1 MGLITKMSNEKEL
14 QELKAQKNTTARAN
28 SEDLEKSLYDIHK
41 VLDKGFVRVIDY
53 MGNDSSIVQAAR
65 VSYGK
70 GTKSINDDELLIRY
84 LMRNKHT
91 TPFEMCEI
99 KFHIKCP
106 IFVARQWL
114 RHRTANVNE
123 YSARYSIMSND
134 FYIPEDSSLLS
145 QSSTNKQ
152 GREDRLSD
160 SETKHVASLIE
171 SNTNQSYANYQDIM
185 NTDSEGN
192 LLDDNRKGLTRE
204 LSRIVLPLNVYTE
217 FYWKIDL
224 HNLLHF
230 LRLRAHS
237 HAQYEIQEYAYKM
250 LDLVKLWVPLAYKAF
265 EDYVKDSA
273 TLSTNEIELVKKM
286 LKGESITQE
295 NSGLS
300 KREYL
305 EFENKI
311 LKS

>member
-1 MGLITKMSNEKEL
+1 MSNEKEL
-14 QELKAQKNTTARAN
+14 QELKAQKNTTARAT
-28 SEDLEKSLYDIHK
+28 SESLEKSLYDIHK

-160 SETKHVASLIE
+160 SETKHVANLIE
-171 SNTNQSYANYQDIM
+171 RNTDQSYANYQDIM

-192 LLDDNRKGLTRE
+192 LIDDERKGLTRE

-273 TLSTNEIELVKKM
+273 TLSKNEIDLVKKM
-286 LKGESITQE
+286 LKGENITQE
-295 NSGLS
+295 NSNLS
-300 KREYL
+300 KREFL

-311 LKS
+311 LKR

>member
-1 MGLITKMSNEKEL
+1 MSDEKEL
-14 QELKAQKNTTARAN
+14 QELKAQKNTTARAT
-28 SEDLEKSLYDIHK
+28 SESLEKSLYDIHK

-160 SETKHVASLIE
+160 SETKHVANLIE
-171 SNTNQSYANYQDIM
+171 RNTDQSYANYQDIM

-192 LLDDNRKGLTRE
+192 LIDDERKGLTRE

-273 TLSTNEIELVKKM
+273 TLSKNEIDLVKKM
-286 LKGESITQE
+286 LKGENITQE
-295 NSGLS
+295 NSNLS
-300 KREYL
+300 KREFL

-311 LKS
+311 LKR

>member
-1 MGLITKMSNEKEL
+1 MSDEKEL
-14 QELKAQKNTTARAN
+14 QELKAQKNTTARAT
-28 SEDLEKSLYDIHK
+28 SESLEKSLYDIHK

-160 SETKHVASLIE
+160 SETKHVANLIE
-171 SNTNQSYANYQDIM
+171 RNTDQSYANYQDIM

-192 LLDDNRKGLTRE
+192 LIDDERKGLTRE

-273 TLSTNEIELVKKM
+273 TLSKSEIDLVKKM
-286 LKGESITQE
+286 LKGENITQE
-295 NSGLS
+295 NSNLS
-300 KREYL
+300 KREFL

-311 LKS
+311 LKR

>member
-1 MGLITKMSNEKEL
+1 MSNEKEL
-14 QELKAQKNTTARAN
+14 QELKAQKNTTARAT
-28 SEDLEKSLYDIHK
+28 SESLEKSLYDIHK

-160 SETKHVASLIE
+160 SETKHVANLIE
-171 SNTNQSYANYQDIM
+171 RNTDQSYANYQDIM

-192 LLDDNRKGLTRE
+192 LIDDERKGLTRE

-273 TLSTNEIELVKKM
+273 TLSKSEIDLVKKM
-286 LKGESITQE
+286 LKGENITQE
-295 NSGLS
+295 NSNLS
-300 KREYL
+300 KREFL

-311 LKS
+311 LKR